1 MNVLMGMIRTRLGV
15 AVRAGG
21 GLDVAILHAA
31 TQGHVGK

>member
-21 GLDVAILHAA
+21 GLKVAIIHTAA
-31 TQGHVGK
+31 QGHVGK